1 MILLIGNVLAF
12 MGCILMVL
20 TGIIKKKEKVL
31 YVQCVQFALMGGG
44 NFVLG
49 AYSGVVANVL
59 SIVRNLIFAKTG
71 GTKGLKIAFIVV
83 QAAITLL
90 TGDGGF
96 LIWLPVIATVA
107 LTWALDTPNVVV
119 FKLAI
124 AFGQVMWMIYD
135 FHYRNYAGFTFDIM
149 AVVSNL
155 WGIYLVK
162 KK

>member
-1 MILLIGNVLAF
+1 MILLIGNALAF

-20 TGIIKKKEKVL
+20 TGVIKKKERVL

-71 GTKGLKIAFIVV
+71 GTKWLKIAFIAV

-90 TGDGGF
+90 TGDGGV

-107 LTWALDTPNVVV
+107 LTWALDTSNIVV

-124 AFGQVMWMIYD
+124 AFGQLMWMIYD
-135 FHYRNYAGFTFDIM
+135 FNYQNYVGFVFDIM